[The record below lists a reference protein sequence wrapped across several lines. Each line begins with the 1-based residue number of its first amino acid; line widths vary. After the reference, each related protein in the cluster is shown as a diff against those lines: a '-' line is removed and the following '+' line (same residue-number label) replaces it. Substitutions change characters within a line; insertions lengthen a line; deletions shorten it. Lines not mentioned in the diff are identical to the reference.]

1 MKAGK
6 IVYTILVILLTAVF
20 FVSGYH
26 VAKYYIE
33 SRQQKAHYD
42 DLASIVESIQNAE
55 PEPTQ
60 TQPTDPT
67 PPEATQDTGV
77 GESVSTEP
85 SPTEPALLPEYQV
98 IYEMNPDLVGWLKF
112 DNSRINYPVMQTP
125 AQADFY
131 LYRNFN
137 KEYSS
142 QGCIFAQGSSD
153 INKPSDNITLY
164 GHNMRDGS
172 MFAGLSSYLRQ
183 SYWENNSTFR
193 FDTLTEHHTYQIFAV
208 FKTTASI
215 GQGFDYH
222 NFIDAANE
230 EEFNRFI
237 ANCKDLSFYDTGITP
252 VYGDKIICLS
262 TCEYTQ
268 VNGRFVVAAVRI
280 S

>member
-6 IVYTILVILLTAVF
+6 IIYTILVILLTAVF

-55 PEPTQ
+55 AEIETASPQPTQ
-60 TQPTDPT
+60 PDATEVSAPEDPT
-67 PPEATQDTGV
+67 TEENT
-77 GESVSTEP
+77 STEP
-85 SPTEPALLPEYQV
+85 QILPEYQPL
-98 IYEMNPDLVGWLKF
+98 YDMNPHLVGWIKI
-112 DNSRINYPVMQTP
+112 DNTPINYPVMQTH
-125 AQADFY
+125 AEKDYY
-131 LYRNFN
+131 LYRNFD
-137 KEYSS
+137 KVHSDR
-142 QGCIFAQGSSD
+142 GCIYVPEFCD
-153 INKPSDNITLY
+153 VFTPSDNVTIY

-172 MFAGLSSYLRQ
+172 MFASLSKYERKSFWQ
-183 SYWENNSTFR
+183 DNSLIA
-193 FDTLTEHHTYQIFAV
+193 FDTLYGHHTYQIFSV
-208 FKTTASI
+208 FRTTASV

-222 NFIDAANE
+222 NFANAADESQFNE
-230 EEFNRFI
+230 FI
-237 ANCKDLSFYDTGITP
+237 ANCKALSLYDTGITP

-262 TCEYTQ
+262 TCEYSQ

>member
-6 IVYTILVILLTAVF
+6 IIYTILVILLTAVF

-42 DLASIVESIQNAE
+42 DLASIVESIQSAE
-55 PEPTQ
+55 TETDFPRPTQ
-60 TQPTDPT
+60 PDATDASG
-67 PPEATQDTGV
+67 PEDSTT
-77 GESVSTEP
+77 EENTSTEP
-85 SPTEPALLPEYQV
+85 QILPEYQPL
-98 IYEMNPDLVGWLKF
+98 YDMNPHLVGWIKI
-112 DNSRINYPVMQTP
+112 DNTPINYPVMQTP
-125 AQADFY
+125 AEKDYY
-131 LYRNFN
+131 LYRNFD
-137 KEYSS
+137 KVHSDR
-142 QGCIFAQGSSD
+142 GCIYVPEFCD
-153 INKPSDNITLY
+153 VFTPSDNVTIY

-172 MFAGLSSYLRQ
+172 MFASLSKYERKSFWQ
-183 SYWENNSTFR
+183 DNSLIA
-193 FDTLTEHHTYQIFAV
+193 FDTLYGHHTYQIFSV
-208 FKTTASI
+208 FRTTASV

-222 NFIDAANE
+222 NFANAADESQFNE
-230 EEFNRFI
+230 FI
-237 ANCKDLSFYDTGITP
+237 ANCKALSLYDTGITP